1 MTEHRTMLG
10 SRRAHVE
17 KTLSD
22 DLKTASVPS
31 STKPSRVVSFRD
43 EQSEEKVLKEA
54 GKSSPGRLASV
65 LKSSRDFKNI
75 QHSESFQAEAIAA
88 RDEQSTA
95 RGRSGSDASRDPPS
109 PTRVIVVYSPV
120 SVCHRKRRARDSF
133 DSEDSGN
140 FVDNTLEIFR
150 VHKSLLTQPSKKE
163 SNPQENRTPRSE
175 DTDTGSII
183 EKESEELSRKPV
195 LSLKTPLL
203 EKPDITLCVDE
214 VDDDVP
220 LTQLENVT
228 EHTRSLIPPELLNPP
243 RPKRT
248 NPIAALAQKK
258 KMATTVKVSSDN
270 RMTKSRSFRK
280 RLSRSSKTKKA
291 ENIDN
296 GQDQDAP
303 IPAQPAGPKQRME
316 EQGPERTERD
326 QHSAHGPSLPS
337 DEIPPV
343 MSAGSEDTPV
353 KSNRSER
360 SPPPQSPGRGRGLV
374 ERIRSVSRSRS
385 RSRKEMESHEDN
397 KSILIAVTSCR
408 SDAYYN
414 QKAPGSTSK
423 LPRKA
428 PSNLKL
434 FHELAVGLKDAY
446 TAVGETPTRPVPEEW
461 SKHMSPNEIEARTI
475 LWEFLGNLDFLLALV
490 DEVAMDTATRG
501 ALKDDTTFKSL
512 RDVIKKCNKV
522 LETMLVRRERKY
534 TLFFRLV
541 QPQDAKDI
549 EQIQAWNAKV
559 EKAVGAV
566 AEGSGDEGT
575 ESETDIDSVTSSS
588 TDASASSSIKG
599 VFNRGRELL
608 PTAGKVRAR
617 RATPTPRLR
626 KRRDSEGSSDSNAA
640 EDGYSTVTSP
650 LSRGNLAMLQRSL
663 AAAESANSSK
673 PGMNLNINGAK
684 QELAPMKPM
693 QPKDELV
700 DVIRG
705 LRMEKMKSKEGSA
718 DR

>member
-1 MTEHRTMLG
+1 MPG
-10 SRRAHVE
+10 SREIHVE
-17 KTLSD
+17 QTLSD
-22 DLKTASVPS
+22 DLQAASVPF
-31 STKPSRVVSFRD
+31 STKQSRVVSFRD
-43 EQSEEKVLKEA
+43 EQSEKEVLKEA

-65 LKSSRDFKNI
+65 LKSSRGFKKVA
-75 QHSESFQAEAIAA
+75 QQSSESFKAEA

-95 RGRSGSDASRDPPS
+95 RGSRSESSRDPPS
-109 PTRVIVVYSPV
+109 PAGVVVVYSPV
-120 SVCHRKRRARDSF
+120 SVRHRERRARDSF

-140 FVDNTLEIFR
+140 FVVNTLEIFR
-150 VHKSLLTQPSKKE
+150 FHKSLLPPPE
-163 SNPQENRTPRSE
+163 SNLQANGTSRGEN
-175 DTDTGSII
+175 TDTGSIL
-183 EKESEELSRKPV
+183 KESEELSRKPV
-195 LSLKTPLL
+195 LFLKTPLL
-203 EKPDITLCVDE
+203 EKPNLTLCVDE

-220 LTQLENVT
+220 LTKLENVT
-228 EHTRSLIPPELLNPP
+228 AYTRSLIPPELLNPP
-243 RPKRT
+243 RPKRR
-248 NPIAALAQKK
+248 NPILAATLSEKN

-291 ENIDN
+291 ENIDY

-303 IPAQPAGPKQRME
+303 IPAQPAGKPKHRME
-316 EQGPERTERD
+316 EQDPENTGRYR
-326 QHSAHGPSLPS
+326 HSAHRPAPPL

-360 SPPPQSPGRGRGLV
+360 SPPSQPHGRGRGLV
-374 ERIRSVSRSRS
+374 EKIRSASRSRSRS

-408 SDAYYN
+408 SDAYHN

-446 TAVGETPTRPVPEEW
+446 TAAGETPTRPNPEEW
-461 SKHMSPNEIEARTI
+461 SKYMSPNEIAARTV
-475 LWEFLGNLDFLLALV
+475 LWEFVGNLDFLLALV
-490 DEVAMDTATRG
+490 DEVAIDTATRG

-541 QPQDAKDI
+541 QPHDAKDI
-549 EQIQAWNAKV
+549 EQIQAWNQKV

-599 VFNRGRELL
+599 VFSRGRELL

-626 KRRDSEGSSDSNAA
+626 TRRDSEASSDSNAA
-640 EDGYSTVTSP
+640 EDGYSAVTSP

-663 AAAESANSSK
+663 AAAESANSST
-673 PGMNLNINGAK
+673 PGMNLSINGAK
-684 QELAPMKPM
+684 QELVPMKPM

-705 LRMEKMKSKEGSA
+705 LRMEKMKNKDGGA